1 MALSDLTRF
10 NEQTYS
16 VATEVLSQQIELF
29 NEKSRGAIQLNTA
42 ANMGDYSETAMFGL
56 ISGLVRRRNAYGTGS
71 VSAVNMPQILERSV
85 KVAAGTAPVNLDPS
99 MFKWIL
105 MNPEIA
111 GAAMGQQLA
120 KGMMADMLNA
130 SISGGYAA
138 LSQITALVNDAS
150 SATINNAALV
160 GGAAKLGDRY
170 GDIVCWVM
178 HSKVLHDLFAANVAN
193 AQQLF
198 SYDTV
203 NVLADPFGR
212 VYVVS
217 DSASLVTVDGVSTGI
232 NKYHSLGLV
241 PGGIVVQQNNDFTDN
256 TETKN
261 GGENILRTYQAEW
274 SFNVG
279 VKGFAWD
286 KTNGGA
292 SPTSAALATAT
303 NWDKYAAD
311 NKDLLGVLV
320 ESR

>member
-10 NEQTYS
+10 SEQTYK
-16 VATEVLSQQIELF
+16 VATEVMSQQIEAF
-29 NEKSRGAIQLNTA
+29 NEQSRGAIQLNAA
-42 ANMGDYSETAMFGL
+42 ANMGDYSEAAMFGL
-56 ISGLVRRRNAYGTGS
+56 ISGLVRRRNAYGTGT
-71 VSAVNMPQILERSV
+71 VSTVTIPQIMERSV
-85 KVAAGTAPVNLDPS
+85 KVAAGTAPIDLSPS
-99 MFKWIL
+99 MFKWIQL
-105 MNPEIA
+105 QPDLA
-111 GAAMGQQLA
+111 GAAMGQQIA
-120 KGMMADMLNA
+120 KGMVADQLNA
-130 SISGGYAA
+130 SVSAGYAA
-138 LSQITALVNDAS
+138 ISQVAALTNDAS
-150 SATINNAALV
+150 SATINNTALV

-178 HSKVLHDLFAANVAN
+178 HSKALHDLFATNVAN

-198 SYDTV
+198 KYDTV

-212 VYVVS
+212 IYVVS
-217 DSASLVTVDGVSTGI
+217 DSASLVTVDGVSSGI

-241 PGGIVVQQNNDFTDN
+241 PGGIIVQQNNDFTDN

-303 NWDKYAAD
+303 NWDKYATD